1 MSTPDK
7 KKFAWSLW
15 IPVVLAFVLVI
26 TAWTF
31 LIKLA
36 KENPVET
43 IELETTVEPSQVE
56 H

>member
-1 MSTPDK
+1 MSKVDK

-15 IPVVLAFVLVI
+15 IPVILAFVLVI

-43 IELETTVEPSQVE
+43 IQIEKP
-56 H
+56 

>member
-1 MSTPDK
+1 MSAPKK
-7 KKFAWSLW
+7 KKFACSLW
-15 IPVVLAFVLVI
+15 IPVILAFVLVI

-43 IELETTVEPSQVE
+43 IEIEQVTTP
-56 H
+56 